1 MKPDAPQSERTTAAA
16 NKAARPDAHA
26 PSDLAPPPAAKFR
39 VISEPLLV
47 GCTLVAMVAGAIF
60 ERTSGLSA
68 PGTLVAYGIAY
79 GSGGYFG
86 LRAGLASL
94 REHKV
99 DIDLLMILA
108 AIGAAAIGAPFEGSL
123 LLFLFSLSN
132 VLQEHALD
140 RTRSAIEALKKLKPD
155 QALVVTN
162 KDDAHPTLHRV
173 EEIEVGTLILVRP
186 GDRIALDGEVTSG
199 FSGVD
204 QSPITGESL
213 PVEKKPGDEVLA
225 GSINQNGR
233 LIITVTRDVSESTLA
248 RVITM
253 VEEARINQARTERF
267 LNTFEQ
273 YYAGGVIIAT
283 ILLGTL
289 PALAGFWEWG
299 VTLYRAITFMVAAS
313 PCALIIST
321 PASILSAIGNGAR
334 NGILF
339 KGGVHV
345 EQAGLVRAIAFDKTG
360 TLTEGKPQVTEIIPL
375 ASIPEH
381 EVLRIAAA
389 LEQGSEHVIANAILA
404 AARERSIEIPAMT
417 DFDSTSGVGVQGS
430 VAGVL
435 YRIGSPRI
443 LADCTTDNSQ
453 LHTALERVERSA
465 QTAVIVVQITNSR
478 NSAANEPVVR
488 PVGIIAL
495 RDRIREDAKE
505 TVSLLQSA
513 GIRHV
518 VMLTGD
524 NERTAQAIAAEAGI
538 DHVFAELLP
547 EDKLEAIRQVEEQ
560 FGPTAMVGDGVND
573 APALA
578 AARIGIAM
586 GAAGTDVA
594 METADIV
601 LLTDDLRK
609 LGHLFALSRRT
620 RKTLVVNLSL
630 AMALIAMMV
639 IGIYTV
645 DLPLPLAVL
654 GHEGG
659 TVLVSLNGLRLLRYR
674 PHVTM

>member
-1 MKPDAPQSERTTAAA
+1 MKHDTPQASIATVVEEKPSNSR
-16 NKAARPDAHA
+16 NSA
-26 PSDLAPPPAAKFR
+26 PSGSFPSKKTSLFR
-39 VISEPLLV
+39 TAEALLV
-47 GCTLVAMVAGAIF
+47 GSTLVAMVAGAIL
-60 ERTSGLSA
+60 ERTTALTA
-68 PGTLVAYGIAY
+68 PLTLMAYSIAY
-79 GSGGYFG
+79 VSGGYFG

-94 REHKV
+94 RERKV

-108 AIGAAAIGAPFEGSL
+108 AIGAAFIGAPFEGSL

-132 VLQEHALD
+132 VLQDHALD
-140 RTRSAIEALKKLKPD
+140 RTRSAIEALKKLNPD
-155 QALVVTN
+155 QALVVQDP
-162 KDDAHPTLHRV
+162 DDTDPTLHPV
-173 EEIEVGTLILVRP
+173 ENVAVGALVLVRP
-186 GDRIALDGEVTSG
+186 GDRIALDGVVNSG
-199 FSGVD
+199 FSAVD

-213 PVEKKPGDEVLA
+213 PIEKKSGDEVLA

-233 LIITVTRDVSESTLA
+233 LVVTVTRSAGESTLA
-248 RVITM
+248 RVIKM
-253 VEEARINQARTERF
+253 VEEARVNQARTERF
-267 LNTFEQ
+267 LATFEQ

-283 ILLGTL
+283 IILATL
-289 PALAGFWEWG
+289 PTIWG
-299 VTLYRAITFMVAAS
+299 RWDWSVSLYRAITFMVAAS

-321 PASILSAIGNGAR
+321 PATILSAIGNGAR

-360 TLTEGKPQVTEIIPL
+360 TLTEGKPQVMNIVPL
-375 ASIPEH
+375 TTAPAH

-389 LEQGSEHVIANAILA
+389 LEQGSEHVIATAILS
-404 AARERSIEIPAMT
+404 AARNADIEIPRMT
-417 DFDSTSGVGVQGS
+417 EFDSTSGVGVQGM
-430 VAGVL
+430 VAGTL

-443 LADCTTDNSQ
+443 LSDCTSDTAQ
-453 LHTALERVERSA
+453 LYKELEKIQEDA
-465 QTAVIVVQITNSR
+465 QTAVVILQETPPSENTSR
-478 NSAANEPVVR
+478 EMEVR
-488 PVGIIAL
+488 PLGIIAL

-505 TVSLLQSA
+505 MVAMLRGA
-513 GIRHV
+513 GIQHV

-524 NERTAQAIAAEAGI
+524 NERTARAIAAEAGI

-578 AARIGIAM
+578 AARVGIAM

-609 LGHLFALSRRT
+609 LWHLFVLSRRT
-620 RKTLVVNLSL
+620 RRTLLVNLSL
-630 AMALIAMMV
+630 AMALIGMMV
-639 IGIYTV
+639 IGVYTIA
-645 DLPLPLAVL
+645 LPLPLAVL

-674 PHVTM
+674 PHVTA

>member
-1 MKPDAPQSERTTAAA
+1 MKPDAPQSERTTAAV
-16 NKAARPDAHA
+16 NTAARPDIHA
-26 PSDLAPPPAAKFR
+26 PSDLAPPPAATFR

-68 PGTLVAYGIAY
+68 PSTLVAYGIAY

-162 KDDAHPTLHRV
+162 KDDAYPTLHRV

-233 LIITVTRDVSESTLA
+233 LIISVTRDVSESTLA

-273 YYAGGVIIAT
+273 YYAGGVIVAT

-360 TLTEGKPQVTEIIPL
+360 TLTEGKPRVTEIIPL

-404 AARERSIEIPAMT
+404 AARDISIEIPAIT